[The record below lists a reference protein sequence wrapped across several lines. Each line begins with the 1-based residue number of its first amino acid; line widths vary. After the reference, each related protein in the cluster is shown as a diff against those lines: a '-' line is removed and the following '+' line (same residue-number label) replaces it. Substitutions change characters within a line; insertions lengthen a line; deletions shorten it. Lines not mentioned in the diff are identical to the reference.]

1 MRIKKLIST
10 LYIMNAVACVRRG
23 NAHLEI
29 DGIDIQRGALRKSV
43 MGNGTLDCKKIHD
56 QQGKDRCDIHNE
68 KLPHLI

>member
-29 DGIDIQRGALRKSV
+29 DGIDIQRGALRK
-43 MGNGTLDCKKIHD
+43 
-56 QQGKDRCDIHNE
+56 
-68 KLPHLI
+68 